1 MRRFILSIV
10 LFAELALSSVA
21 TAQETPPPARPGAP
35 PPVRVFLD
43 CPSYRCNAD
52 FFRTEF
58 PYADFVRNPQDG
70 DVQVLVTEVE
80 TGSGG
85 SEYTVT
91 VLGRGRFQGQA
102 DTLKTY
108 TRADATE
115 DDIRKA
121 IAQRMGLALARY
133 VALSPAAD
141 RFTLRYTAPDAEHAA
156 VTQAVRDPWNYWAFR
171 LRFNTF
177 LNGEQSYHSSN
188 FHASVG
194 ATRTTARLKVQ
205 AQGYRSKNQSEFKID
220 DTTSFTSSSESYGAS
235 LLVAPTIGPH
245 WGWAVYSEA
254 SRSTYSNQALE
265 LQFQTGLEYDI
276 WPYAEVTRR
285 LFTIRGLVGVKHFKY
300 DEVTLYG
307 ETAETR
313 PAASL
318 ETSLDVTQ
326 PWGSVGSSLE
336 ASTYLHDLSK
346 HKLQLSGNADVRLVR
361 GLSLSIFGQIASIQD
376 QLFLPAGGATDQEI
390 LLRRRQ
396 LATDYSYYTSVGLSY
411 NFGSVFNNVVNPRFR

>member
-1 MRRFILSIV
+1 MTPAAWLVIAAMAQNATDTARAAQDS
-10 LFAELALSSVA
+10 AL
-21 TAQETPPPARPGAP
+21 
-35 PPVRVFLD
+35 RVFLD